1 MLAIK
6 KREVVRLVDSCMPE
20 RVRRV
25 QTKDRGVVENKD
37 KMEPSKKV
45 ITLADFIGW
54 AADRLKEVIDDE
66 RVVGLKRVIA
76 D

>member
-1 MLAIK
+1 LLAIK

-45 ITLADFIGW
+45 ITLADFIG
-54 AADRLKEVIDDE
+54 
-66 RVVGLKRVIA
+66 
-76 D
+76 